1 MQKKYLLATSAIIV
15 VLLAGA
21 ATYKVWAEKNNG
33 VAAVVNGEQITVAEV
48 KEAYEA
54 NPQIKAQVP
63 FEDFYNRAL
72 DVMVNGKLALQAAT
86 KANVQA
92 SAEYQKELAQMQEDL
107 ARKVYIDQQVEARVT
122 DAEVKAFYDKYVAEF
137 KSVKEIKAKHI
148 LVDTE
153 ELAEEIIKKLDKK
166 AKFDD
171 LAREYSKDQPDLGYF
186 TEEMMVPEFS
196 TVAFNMEKGTYSKKP
211 VKTEFGYHVIY
222 VEDIRDSK
230 PLELEMLEPQ
240 IKANLAQQAI
250 DDVIADL
257 QKDAQIEKFDLNGKK
272 IKVESEQDKLLKAL
286 QEAKKSAKYFFDL
299 VLRYPPITD

>member
-286 QEAKKSAKYFFDL
+286 QEAKKSAK
-299 VLRYPPITD
+299 

>member
-1 MQKKYLLATSAIIV
+1 MQKKYLLATSAIVV

-33 VAAVVNGEQITVAEV
+33 IAAIVNGEQITVAEI
-48 KEAYEA
+48 KEAYDE

-63 FEDFYNRAL
+63 FDEFYSRAL
-72 DVMVNGKLALQAAT
+72 DVIVNGKLALQAAT

-122 DAEVKAFYDKYVAEF
+122 NEEVKKFYDEYVKNFE
-137 KSVKEIKAKHI
+137 SVKEIKAKHI

-153 ELAEEIIKKLDKK
+153 DLAKEIIAKLDKK

-196 TVAFNMEKGTYSKKP
+196 SVAFAMEKGTYSKEP
-211 VKTEFGYHVIY
+211 VKTEFGYHIIY
-222 VEDIRDSK
+222 VEDIRDTK
-230 PLELEMLEPQ
+230 PLELSAIEPQ
-240 IKANLAQQAI
+240 IKNNLAQKAV

-257 QKDAQIEKFDLNGKK
+257 HKNAQIEKFDIKGNK
-272 IKVESEQDKLLKAL
+272 IKEPK
-286 QEAKKSAKYFFDL
+286 
-299 VLRYPPITD
+299 

>member
-1 MQKKYLLATSAIIV
+1 MQKKYLLATSAIVV

-33 VAAVVNGEQITVAEV
+33 IAAVVNGEQITVAEI
-48 KEAYEA
+48 KEAYDE

-63 FEDFYNRAL
+63 FDEFYSRAL
-72 DVMVNGKLALQAAT
+72 DVIVNGKLALQAAT

-122 DAEVKAFYDKYVAEF
+122 DEEVKKFYDEYVKNF

-153 ELAEEIIKKLDKK
+153 DLAKEIIAKLDKK

-196 TVAFNMEKGTYSKKP
+196 SVAFAMEKGTYSKEP
-211 VKTEFGYHVIY
+211 VKTEFGYHIIY
-222 VEDIRDSK
+222 VEDIRDTK
-230 PLELEMLEPQ
+230 PLELSAIEPQ
-240 IKANLAQQAI
+240 IKNNLAQKAV

-257 QKDAQIEKFDLNGKK
+257 HKNAQIEKFDIEGKK
-272 IKVESEQDKLLKAL
+272 IKEPK
-286 QEAKKSAKYFFDL
+286 
-299 VLRYPPITD
+299 

>member
-1 MQKKYLLATSAIIV
+1 MQKKYLLATSAIVV

-33 VAAVVNGEQITVAEV
+33 IAAIVNGEQITVAEI
-48 KEAYEA
+48 KEAYDE

-63 FEDFYNRAL
+63 FEEFYSRAL
-72 DVMVNGKLALQAAT
+72 DVIVNGKLALQAAT

-122 DAEVKAFYDKYVAEF
+122 DEEVKKFYDEYVKNFE
-137 KSVKEIKAKHI
+137 SVKEVKAKHI

-153 ELAEEIIKKLDKK
+153 DLAKEIIAKLGKKE
-166 AKFDD
+166 KFDD

-196 TVAFNMEKGTYSKKP
+196 SVAFAMEKGTYSKEP

-222 VEDIRDSK
+222 VEDIRDTK
-230 PLELEMLEPQ
+230 PLELSAIEPQ
-240 IKANLAQQAI
+240 IKNNLAQKAV

-257 QKDAQIEKFDLNGKK
+257 HKDAQIEKFDIKGKK
-272 IKVESEQDKLLKAL
+272 IKEPK
-286 QEAKKSAKYFFDL
+286 
-299 VLRYPPITD
+299 

>member
-1 MQKKYLLATSAIIV
+1 MQKKYLLATSAIVV

-33 VAAVVNGEQITVAEV
+33 IAAVVNGEQITVAEI
-48 KEAYEA
+48 KEAYDE

-63 FEDFYNRAL
+63 FEEFYSRAL
-72 DVMVNGKLALQAAT
+72 DVIVNGKLALQAAT

-122 DAEVKAFYDKYVAEF
+122 DEEVKKFYDEYVKNF

-153 ELAEEIIKKLDKK
+153 DLAKEIIAKLDKK

-196 TVAFNMEKGTYSKKP
+196 SVAFAMEKGTYSKEP
-211 VKTEFGYHVIY
+211 VKTEFGYHIIY
-222 VEDIRDSK
+222 VEDIRDTK
-230 PLELEMLEPQ
+230 PLELSAIEPQ
-240 IKANLAQQAI
+240 IKSNLAQKAV

-257 QKDAQIEKFDLNGKK
+257 HKNAQIEKFDIKGNK
-272 IKVESEQDKLLKAL
+272 IKEPK
-286 QEAKKSAKYFFDL
+286 
-299 VLRYPPITD
+299 

>member
-1 MQKKYLLATSAIIV
+1 MQKKYLLATSAIVV

-33 VAAVVNGEQITVAEV
+33 IAAVVNGEQITVAEI
-48 KEAYEA
+48 KEAYDE

-63 FEDFYNRAL
+63 FDEFYSRAL
-72 DVMVNGKLALQAAT
+72 DVIVNGKLALQAAT

-122 DAEVKAFYDKYVAEF
+122 DEEVKKFYDEYVKNF

-153 ELAEEIIKKLDKK
+153 DLAKEIIAKLDKK

-196 TVAFNMEKGTYSKKP
+196 SVAFAMEKGTYSKEP
-211 VKTEFGYHVIY
+211 VKTEFGYHIIY
-222 VEDIRDSK
+222 VEDIRDTK
-230 PLELEMLEPQ
+230 PLELSAIEPQ
-240 IKANLAQQAI
+240 IKNNLAQKAI

-257 QKDAQIEKFDLNGKK
+257 HKNAQIEKFDIKGNK
-272 IKVESEQDKLLKAL
+272 IKEPK
-286 QEAKKSAKYFFDL
+286 
-299 VLRYPPITD
+299 

>member
-1 MQKKYLLATSAIIV
+1 MQKKYLLATSAIVV

-33 VAAVVNGEQITVAEV
+33 IAAVVNGEQITVAEI
-48 KEAYEA
+48 KEAYDE

-63 FEDFYNRAL
+63 FEEFYSRAL
-72 DVMVNGKLALQAAT
+72 DVIVNGKLALQAAT

-122 DAEVKAFYDKYVAEF
+122 DEEVKKFYDEYVKNF

-153 ELAEEIIKKLDKK
+153 DLAKEIIAKLDKK

-196 TVAFNMEKGTYSKKP
+196 SVAFAMEKGTYSKEP
-211 VKTEFGYHVIY
+211 VKTEFGYHIIY
-222 VEDIRDSK
+222 VEDIRDTK
-230 PLELEMLEPQ
+230 PLELSAIEPQ
-240 IKANLAQQAI
+240 IKNNLAQKAV

-257 QKDAQIEKFDLNGKK
+257 HRNAQIEKFDIKGNK
-272 IKVESEQDKLLKAL
+272 IKEPK
-286 QEAKKSAKYFFDL
+286 
-299 VLRYPPITD
+299 